1 MPLPKRVVEPV
12 HVARGTIPED
22 FPLPSE
28 LEAATNGTLANTVR
42 QLSSLSRHAEDLFG
56 ELTREAHVLAARAN
70 SLQTRIDRLAVK
82 VTQLDSN
89 VEEVSL
95 QDIHMR
101 KAFKSSV
108 VFDQQVVSRDT
119 MPTAMLETYQT
130 CDKPPPLDKLNS
142 YREDGKDGLKFYT
155 DANYFF
161 DLWRQEMLKDT
172 ERMMHDRGKKPH
184 RPRNEGGGGRH
195 KKRVRQPHNTRERQR
210 QLAVGHGEYIMPQ
223 NVHYRT
229 PQQPDETLLT
239 MGMVMSDPRP
249 PRPNSIELRRSYPD
263 QVEMVYSGNSGV
275 YSPRHTQSPTESHY
289 RSTYPVGYEESLYQ
303 QHYAQGQSVAGESYP
318 TPNNH
323 TPSRSNGTRAT
334 TQRPSQPPPAPPS
347 TNNSSNSTPTVS
359 SATNTPTR
367 GRSMSAGRETLPPP
381 PPPPVETVGSP
392 PGMNGPLPSHLRSRS
407 RSGSRSGS
415 PLPVSTHSTPTPPSN
430 HNTPHSHSLS
440 RDNTP
445 EPQQLPQTELP
456 PPPPTPEQQQQQQQ
470 QTVPSPP
477 APLSAQQRPTSPP
490 CNIPPPPPPP
500 PPPPMTLPNGPLSPP
515 PACGVPMSPPLVNG
529 DVGKSPLKQIISTSP
544 PKQSPPKTENPAR
557 NKLANPPA
565 PAFDPRSDLL
575 KAIRDGIKLR
585 KVEKNEQKE
594 VERVNALHDV
604 ASILARRVAVEF
616 SDSDSASESE
626 YDSEGWGEQET
637 SA

>member
-56 ELTREAHVLAARAN
+56 ELAREAHGLAARAN

-119 MPTAMLETYQT
+119 MPTAMLETYQV

-223 NVHYRT
+223 NIHYRT
-229 PQQPDETLLT
+229 PQPVQQPDEALLT
-239 MGMVMSDPRP
+239 VGIGVSEPRP

-263 QVEMVYSGNSGV
+263 QVDSVYSGNSGV

-289 RSTYPVGYEESLYQ
+289 RANYPVGYEESIYQ
-303 QHYAQGQSVAGESYP
+303 QHYAQGQPVAGESYP

-323 TPSRSNGTRAT
+323 TPSRSNGSRSTS
-334 TQRPSQPPPAPPS
+334 QRPSQPPPAPPS

-359 SATNTPTR
+359 STTNTPTR
-367 GRSMSAGRETLPPP
+367 GRSMSTGRETLPPP

-392 PGMNGPLPSHLRSRS
+392 PGMNGPLPSHLRARS

-430 HNTPHSHSLS
+430 HNTPHSQSLS

-445 EPQQLPQTELP
+445 EPQQQQQQQAQPDLP
-456 PPPPTPEQQQQQQQ
+456 PPPPTPEQQQ
-470 QTVPSPP
+470 TAPSPP
-477 APLSAQQRPTSPP
+477 PPLMVQQRPTSPP

-500 PPPPMTLPNGPLSPP
+500 PPPPMTLPNGPLSPAPAP
-515 PACGVPMSPPLVNG
+515 PTSPPLVNG

-544 PKQSPPKTENPAR
+544 PKQSPPKTDNPTR
-557 NKLANPPA
+557 NKPANPPA

>member
-12 HVARGTIPED
+12 HVSRGTIPED

-56 ELTREAHVLAARAN
+56 ELAREAHGLAARAS

-108 VFDQQVVSRDT
+108 IFDQQVVSRDT
-119 MPTAMLETYQT
+119 MPTAMLETYT
-130 CDKPPPLDKLNS
+130 GCDKPPPLDKLNM

-184 RPRNEGGGGRH
+184 RPRNEGSGGRH

-229 PQQPDETLLT
+229 PQPVQHPDEALLT
-239 MGMVMSDPRP
+239 MGMTMGEPRP
-249 PRPNSIELRRSYPD
+249 PRPNSIELRRSYPEE
-263 QVEMVYSGNSGV
+263 VNSVIYSSSNSGM
-275 YSPRHTQSPTESHY
+275 YSPRHNQAQSPTETHY
-289 RSTYPVGYEESLYQ
+289 KANYPMGYDESIYQ
-303 QHYAQGQSVAGESYP
+303 QHYAQGQPVPSENYP
-318 TPNNH
+318 TPNNV
-323 TPSRSNGTRAT
+323 TPSRGSRASSV
-334 TQRPSQPPPAPPS
+334 RPSQPPPAPPS

-381 PPPPVETVGSP
+381 PPPPVETVTSP
-392 PGMNGPLPSHLRSRS
+392 PNGPLPPHLLAGSRN
-407 RSGSRSGS
+407 GSRSAS
-415 PLPVSTHSTPTPPSN
+415 PLPAQSARS
-430 HNTPHSHSLS
+430 
-440 RDNTP
+440 TP
-445 EPQQLPQTELP
+445 EPRSDLP
-456 PPPPTPEQQQQQQQ
+456 PPPPSPDQQQQPPPPAA
-470 QTVPSPP
+470 PSPP
-477 APLSAQQRPTSPP
+477 PPLRPPSP

-500 PPPPMTLPNGPLSPP
+500 PLPPAALPNGPLPP
-515 PACGVPMSPPLVNG
+515 STPAPPTSPPLVNG
-529 DVGKSPLKQIISTSP
+529 DVGKSPIKQIISTSP
-544 PKQSPPKTENPAR
+544 PKQSPPKSENPAR
-557 NKLANPPA
+557 GKSGAAPA

-585 KVEKNEQKE
+585 KVEKIEQKE